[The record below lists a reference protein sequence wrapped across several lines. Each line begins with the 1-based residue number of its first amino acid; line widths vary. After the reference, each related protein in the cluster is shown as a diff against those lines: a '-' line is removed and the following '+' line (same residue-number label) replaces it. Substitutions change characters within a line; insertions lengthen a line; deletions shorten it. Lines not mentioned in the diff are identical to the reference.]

1 MSSRRP
7 AIPLAL
13 EAIRAEALECRR
25 CPLAGG
31 RTQVVFGEGHGAS
44 GLLILGEAPGQ
55 EEDRDGRPFVGSAG
69 RILDKLLVEAGVA
82 RAAAYVTN
90 TVLCHPPEDRDPT
103 ADELFVCGPYL
114 DVQIAVVQPRVIIT
128 LGLIPLRRLLG
139 QERRVER
146 DHGNVCRY
154 GDARVV
160 PTFHPSALRWRVGR
174 RQAALQDLVLARS
187 LVTRKA

>member
-1 MSSRRP
+1 MGSRSP
-7 AIPLAL
+7 GVPHAL
-13 EAIRAEALECRR
+13 EAVRAEALECRR
-25 CPLAGG
+25 CRLAGG
-31 RTQVVFGEGHGAS
+31 RAQVVFGEGHGTS
-44 GLLILGEAPGQ
+44 RLLLLGEAPGQ
-55 EEDRDGRPFVGSAG
+55 DEDREGRPFVGSAG
-69 RILDKLLVEAGVA
+69 RILDKLLAEAGIV
-82 RAAAYVTN
+82 RDEAYVTN

-146 DHGNVCRY
+146 DHGKVCRY
-154 GDARVV
+154 GEARVV

-174 RQAALQDLVLARS
+174 REAALQDLVFARS
-187 LVTRKA
+187 LVTRKG